1 MTLRVKVNL
10 FINLTIII
18 AFVFFGILDFINI
31 YQTKLSDLNH
41 SHEIM
46 LNQLVNSLKNPIWD
60 VDFDTIEDI
69 IIAEMQNDN
78 INTVL
83 VFDHSKESLLVGISR
98 DIDWVIIHTDQIF
111 YSMENSIMKHS
122 SIIREGQEI
131 AVIELHV
138 TTKFIR
144 EELFSELVTLIIR
157 LTILIITLSTIIG
170 LTIYLLISKPINKLK
185 EIFSRIADGEIDVPI
200 VLNRNDELGH
210 LSQSFKI
217 MRDTIKNKI
226 NELKNYH
233 ENLEE
238 LVAERTKQLEKS
250 NVLLVEAKNQAE
262 TANNAKSTFLANM
275 SHEIRTPMN
284 AVLGYAQILMRDE
297 TLAGNQKKS
306 ISSISKSGEHLL
318 ALINDVLDMSKIE
331 AGKIKILPVSF
342 HLHNM
347 ITDLKEMFR
356 FKMEQKNLSFRI
368 NINTEVPDIILADEN
383 RIRQILINLLGNAS
397 KFTEEG
403 FVNLTAEI
411 KNNHICISVEDS
423 GSGIPEDKTESI
435 FGAFEQ
441 TDMGMKTAGGTG
453 LGLAISR
460 QMSRLMGGDITVKS
474 TVGKGSNFRF
484 SFTYEEGISSEIEI
498 KSDRRIVKTLADGQA
513 ELRILV
519 ADDNEENR
527 NVVRLLLEPIGF
539 KIKEAVNGR
548 EAVDVCQ
555 AWNPKVILMDII
567 MPVMGGREATEI
579 IRSMDWGKDTVI
591 IALSASAFDDEK
603 EDSMQ
608 HGTDAFV
615 KKPFRD
621 TELLEEIRHHTGIK
635 YVYSEKIEDI
645 EKKEI
650 FILKKSHLKEIPLE
664 IINQIII
671 AANRGDYDELKS
683 LVESLEVISNNVKE
697 SLLDLI
703 DDFKFEEILQLCG
716 E

>member
-555 AWNPKVILMDII
+555 AWNPKVIIMDII